1 MVLTAALGGNNTV
14 EIVSLDST
22 PVPSCLTSLN
32 QAVDLYEGCL
42 TTLGGGNVYFLFVE
56 VLTYRC

>member
-42 TTLGGGNVYFLFVE
+42 TTLGGGNVYFLFV
-56 VLTYRC
+56 